1 MFGSIGIKNPRARHK
16 PDFLVMVFIF
26 MIIAFGLIMLSSASS
41 DLAKI
46 EFGDSYYYLK
56 HQILFG
62 LLPGLFLFLFA
73 SNFYYQNYKKFAI
86 FLFSLNILLLI
97 LVFSP
102 LGVTSGG
109 ATRWLTLGP
118 LTFQPSELLKFSFI
132 AYMAAWLSG
141 PQKRKNNFLEG
152 LVPFSIICGLVGSLL
167 LIQPATST
175 AGILILS
182 ALVVYLIS
190 GAKKSYIF
198 AIFILGI
205 TLFMAVSYLTPYR
218 WQRITS
224 FIDPSQNTQSSSYHI
239 NQALIAIGSGNLT
252 GVGFGQSTTKIHYLP
267 EPIGDSIF
275 AVIAEEIG
283 FVGSSALILGFLVL
297 VTRIFILAKR
307 TMDQFGQLLLVGFG
321 TLIGLQFFVNVG
333 AISGIIPLTGM
344 AIPFISYGGTSLVI
358 FMFISGII
366 VNISKHN

>member
-1 MFGSIGIKNPRARHK
+1 MFGLIGSKNYRAKHK
-16 PDFLVMVFIF
+16 PDFLVMVLIF
-26 MIIAFGLIMLSSASS
+26 VIIAFGLIMLASASS
-41 DLAKI
+41 DLAKM

-56 HQILFG
+56 HQILVG
-62 LLPGLFLFLFA
+62 LLPGLLFFLIA
-73 SNFYYQNYKKFAI
+73 SNLYYQNYKKIAV

-118 LTFQPSELLKFSFI
+118 LTFQPSEFLKFSFI
-132 AYMAAWLSG
+132 VYIAAWLSG
-141 PQKRKNNFLEG
+141 HQKRKNNFWEG
-152 LVPFSIICGLVGSLL
+152 CFPFLAICGLVGSLL

-175 AGILILS
+175 AAILMAV
-182 ALVVYLIS
+182 ALVIYFAS
-190 GAKKSYIF
+190 GAKISYIL
-198 AIFILGI
+198 AIIMLGL
-205 TLFMAVSYLTPYR
+205 TLFLAVSYLTPYR

-275 AVIAEEIG
+275 AVIAEEMG
-283 FVGSSALILGFLVL
+283 FIGSSILILGFLAL
-297 VTRIFILAKR
+297 ITRIFILAR
-307 TMDQFGQLLLVGFG
+307 RMTDQFGQLLLTGFG
-321 TLIGLQFFVNVG
+321 AIIGIQFFVNVG
-333 AISGIIPLTGM
+333 AISGVIPMTGM
-344 AIPFISYGGTSLVI
+344 AIPFISYGGTSLTV
-358 FMFISGII
+358 FLLISGII
-366 VNISKHN
+366 VNITKHN